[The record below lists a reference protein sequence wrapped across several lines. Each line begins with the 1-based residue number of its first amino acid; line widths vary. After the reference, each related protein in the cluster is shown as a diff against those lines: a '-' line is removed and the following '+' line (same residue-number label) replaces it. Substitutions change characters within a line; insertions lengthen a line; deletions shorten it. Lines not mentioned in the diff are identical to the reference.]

1 MRFFQL
7 YLHLKKKVDKQ
18 FTFFVLRDLL
28 STLALGPLTLGLLL
42 LPVGKAL
49 VDGGL
54 EEVLME
60 AVFFS
65 PWLFLDGT
73 LLFSLKDDDDDDFLS
88 SAAPMPKSMGCPLLM
103 SSR

>member
-1 MRFFQL
+1 M
-7 YLHLKKKVDKQ
+7 DKR
-18 FTFFVLRDLL
+18 FTFFVLTDLL
-28 STLALGPLTLGLLL
+28 STLAPGPLTLGLLV

-65 PWLFLDGT
+65 PWLFLDST
-73 LLFSLKDDDDDDFLS
+73 LLFSLKDDDDDDDDFLS
-88 SAAPMPKSMGCPLLM
+88 SAAPVPKSMGCPLLM

>member
-1 MRFFQL
+1 M
-7 YLHLKKKVDKQ
+7 DKR

-28 STLALGPLTLGLLL
+28 STLAPGPLSLGLLL

-65 PWLFLDGT
+65 PWLFLDAT
-73 LLFSLKDDDDDDFLS
+73 LLFSLKDDDNDFLS
-88 SAAPMPKSMGCPLLM
+88 SAAPVPKSTGSPLLM

>member
-1 MRFFQL
+1 M
-7 YLHLKKKVDKQ
+7 DKR
-18 FTFFVLRDLL
+18 FTFLVLRDLL

-42 LPVGKAL
+42 LPEGKAL

-65 PWLFLDGT
+65 PWLFWDPT
-73 LLFSLKDDDDDDFLS
+73 LLFSLEDDDDDDDDFLS
-88 SAAPMPKSMGCPLLM
+88 SAAPVPKSMGRPLLM

>member
-1 MRFFQL
+1 M
-7 YLHLKKKVDKQ
+7 DKR

-42 LPVGKAL
+42 LPEGNAL

-65 PWLFLDGT
+65 PWLFWDPT
-73 LLFSLKDDDDDDFLS
+73 LLFSLEDDDDDDDDDDLLS
-88 SAAPMPKSMGCPLLM
+88 SAAPVPKSMGRPLLM

>member
-1 MRFFQL
+1 MDKRFTFFVLRVQ
-7 YLHLKKKVDKQ
+7 KR

-42 LPVGKAL
+42 LPEGKAL

-54 EEVLME
+54 EEILME

-65 PWLFLDGT
+65 PWLFWDAT
-73 LLFSLKDDDDDDFLS
+73 LLFSLKEDDDGDDFLS
-88 SAAPMPKSMGCPLLM
+88 SAAPVPKSMGCPLLM